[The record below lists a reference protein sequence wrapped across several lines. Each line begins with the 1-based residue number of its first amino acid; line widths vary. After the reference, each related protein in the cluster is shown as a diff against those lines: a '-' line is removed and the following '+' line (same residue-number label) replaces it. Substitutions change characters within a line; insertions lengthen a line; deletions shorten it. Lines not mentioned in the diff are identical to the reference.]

1 MRKKGGQRLLE
12 MSRRKTPPVFTAA
25 TPPTA
30 VEETPPIKRYTD
42 SDRFERPIMHDVG
55 PIDEELPPA
64 PSAPARQD
72 LIGKMFPR
80 LRAAMNLFG
89 QIDVSR
95 FRQAR
100 GEAGRKTFDKAVGE
114 TLLDSVLVNQL
125 ADLENRLSLDITPKN
140 LPQIQSRLNERRLGG
155 VLTPIDEKSASQA
168 ILKRLQ
174 TNRTKSDDPG
184 VRKGEKL
191 AELAEIEAKDRETVA
206 ELLQIQIPIMAFNDA
221 ELESL
226 FPKVGLEVPSGDDI
240 TIMEQLVAAYEESSG
255 FKRTVFQ
262 AWVVIH
268 HPEMDQEFFDWM
280 PAGPEEE

>member
-12 MSRRKTPPVFTAA
+12 MSRRKPPPAIEE
-25 TPPTA
+25 
-30 VEETPPIKRYTD
+30 VETVERFTD
-42 SDRFERPIMHDVG
+42 SDRFEQPILHDVG

-64 PSAPARQD
+64 PPAPARQD
-72 LIGKMFPR
+72 LIGQMFPR
-80 LRAAMNLFG
+80 LSAAMDLFG
-89 QIDVSR
+89 KIDLSR

-100 GEAGRKTFDKAVGE
+100 GDAGRKKVDEAAGAA
-114 TLLDSVLVNQL
+114 LMDSVLVGQL
-125 ADLENRLSLDITPKN
+125 ADLENRLSLENLPKN
-140 LPQIQSRLNERRLGG
+140 LPQIKRRLDERHLQS
-155 VLTPIDEKSASQA
+155 VLTPIDEKKATQA

-174 TNRTKSDDPG
+174 TNRTKSTDPE
-184 VRKGEKL
+184 VRKAEK
-191 AELAEIEAKDRETVA
+191 LAEIEAKDVETVA
-206 ELLQIQIPIMAFNDA
+206 ELLQIQIPILAFNDA

-240 TIMEQLVAAYEESSG
+240 TIMEQLVAAYEKSSG

-268 HPEMDQEFFDWM
+268 HPEMDQAFFDWM

>member
-12 MSRRKTPPVFTAA
+12 MGRRKPPPAIEEVTPV
-25 TPPTA
+25 
-30 VEETPPIKRYTD
+30 KRYTD
-42 SDRFERPIMHDVG
+42 TDRFERPIMHDVG

-64 PSAPARQD
+64 PARRD

-80 LRAAMNLFG
+80 LSAAMDLFG
-89 QIDVSR
+89 KIDLSR
-95 FRQAR
+95 IRQAR
-100 GEAGRKTFDKAVGE
+100 GDAGRKKFDE
-114 TLLDSVLVNQL
+114 TAGAALMDSVLVGQL
-125 ADLENRLSLDITPKN
+125 SDLENRLSLENLPKN
-140 LPQIQSRLNERRLGG
+140 LPQVKRKLDERHLQS
-155 VLTPIDEKSASQA
+155 VLTPIDEKKATQA

-174 TNRTKSDDPG
+174 TNRTKSADPE
-184 VRKGEKL
+184 VRKAEKL
-191 AELAEIEAKDRETVA
+191 AELAEIEAKDVETVA

-226 FPKVGLEVPSGDDI
+226 FPKVGLEAPSGDDI
-240 TIMEQLVAAYEESSG
+240 TIMEQLVAAYEKSSG

-268 HPEMDQEFFDWM
+268 HPEMDQEFFDWI